1 MPAFHALYALKR
13 RLPFPLDAIDQVNAL
28 YRRWLHLGVQDDVRL
43 VDLWTYCFIWRYL
56 LIKFARDPALNE
68 VDLDVQLGK
77 IYEQI
82 VGKRHTILNLDGYAS
97 WVSVV
102 CHHQHVNY
110 LRTYHP
116 ESVPFTLSY
125 DTPEDPPEP
134 DVDAVVL
141 FKSIMAAIGRL
152 PEYLRDI
159 AELRVM
165 HELSYEDIA
174 RLTGKNV
181 VVVRS
186 YANKS
191 LQRLRCDP
199 DFLGFCRFN
208 FDEEIGREG
217 MSGAHPLS
225 E

>member
-1 MPAFHALYALKR
+1 MPAFHALHALKR

-28 YRRWLHLGVQDDVRL
+28 YRRWLNLRAQEDIRI

-77 IYEQI
+77 IYEQV
-82 VGKRHTILNLDGYAS
+82 VGKRHTIQNLDGYAS

-102 CHHQHVNY
+102 CHNQHINY
-110 LRTYHP
+110 LRAHRP
-116 ESVPFTLSY
+116 ETVPFTHTF
-125 DTPEDPPEP
+125 DTPLDPLEP

-141 FKSIMAAIGRL
+141 FRAIMAAIGRL
-152 PEYLRDI
+152 PDYLGAV
-159 AELRVM
+159 AELRVI
-165 HELSYEDIA
+165 HERTYEEIA
-174 RLTGKNV
+174 LQTGKNV

-186 YANKS
+186 YANKA
-191 LQRLRCDP
+191 LQRLRSDP
-199 DFLGFCRFN
+199 DFLSFYRLN
-208 FDEEIGREG
+208 FDEYMKQEG
-217 MSGAHPLS
+217 ISGEPSVS